1 MVSAAAAPEAE
12 GEPDADAAERA
23 AHKAARKAAKRA
35 ARAAAAAAEEEG
47 AAAAPEPPPRAPGGG
62 VKRPRAEGGGGG
74 GGGSPG
80 RADFYVPC
88 PALVATPSVGTEFR
102 AAACISVE
110 DDFAEG
116 GGGGGD
122 PWLPITTWAHLGSNF
137 SPAQRS
143 LVKAFEK
150 PTPIQAQSWPI
161 ILSGRDMIGIAST
174 GSGKTIAFLLPALV
188 HIAAQPP
195 LRGEPGGR
203 GGGPVMLV
211 LSPTREL
218 AMQTATV
225 AEAAGAACGVRSV
238 TVYGGVPKGP
248 QIAALSGR
256 GGAPGTH
263 IVVATPGRLKD
274 LLQDAGTAVSLERV
288 TFVVLDEADRMLDMG
303 FIPDVRAIL
312 AAIPTPLA
320 ARHTVMFSATW
331 PEEVRRIAGEFLHHP
346 VRVVIG
352 SASLAASHAVEQ
364 KVEVIEQPARDARL
378 ISLLRTYHGEKG
390 RTNRIIV
397 FVLYKKEADR
407 VADFLTRQGWKNCAI
422 HGDLSQDARTRAFHA
437 FKAGTTPILVATDVA
452 ARGLD
457 IPNVE
462 VVINYSFPL
471 TIEVGGFTLFSPL
484 SFLHPPPP
492 PPSTRL
498 SPPPPPTPP
507 NPAGL
512 RAPHWTHR
520 ARRQDG
526 ARAHLFHAGG
536 QGALW
541 GARKRA
547 PRGGRACSRGP
558 GAKVWLHV
566 RLQAAPPRLPPRVN
580 ERNQLSLAR
589 AGTYVSFARD
599 YVTPPAPPRHPID
612 ANPFCRVKKKE
623 HALYGAHFNKAAGD
637 KPMPAATKMSFDD

>member
-1 MVSAAAAPEAE
+1 MDSAASNEDAESRQARKAARRAEKEARRAARALEGAGDGEAGAAAPAADA
-12 GEPDADAAERA
+12 DADAAAEKA
-23 AHKAARKAAKRA
+23 ARKAARKAAKRA
-35 ARAAAAAAEEEG
+35 ARAAGAGESSAEEAAP
-47 AAAAPEPPPRAPGGG
+47 AAAAPPRAAGGG

-74 GGGSPG
+74 GGALG
-80 RADFYVPC
+80 RADFYEPC
-88 PALVATPSVGTEFR
+88 PALLAAPSVGAAFR
-102 AAACISVE
+102 ASACVAVE
-110 DDFAEG
+110 DDYAEG
-116 GGGGGD
+116 GSGGGD
-122 PWLPITTWAHLGSNF
+122 PWLPITSWAHLGANF
-137 SPAQRS
+137 TPAQRS

-203 GGGPVMLV
+203 GGGPMMLV

-331 PEEVRRIAGEFLHHP
+331 PEEVRRIAGEFLHRP

-364 KVEVIEQPARDARL
+364 KVEVIELHARDARL
-378 ISLLRTYHGEKG
+378 LALLKTYHGDKG

-397 FVLYKKEADR
+397 FALYKKEADR
-407 VADFLTRQGWKNCAI
+407 VAEFLTRQGWKNCAI
-422 HGDLSQDARTRAFHA
+422 HGDLSQEARTRAFLA

-462 VVINYSFPL
+462 VVINYTFPL
-471 TIEVGGFTLFSPL
+471 TIEVRAREELAVRAFLFA
-484 SFLHPPPP
+484 FAPPPP
-492 PPSTRL
+492 NTQHKPHTPRRTTCTASGAPGAGATR
-498 SPPPPPTPP
+498 
-507 NPAGL
+507 GL
-512 RAPHWTHR
+512 RTPSSRRRTRRTRGSSSTSGARR
-520 ARRQDG
+520 ARPS
-526 ARAHLFHAGG
+526 
-536 QGALW
+536 
-541 GARKRA
+541 
-547 PRGGRACSRGP
+547 PRTSC
-558 GAKVWLHV
+558 K
-566 RLQAAPPRLPPRVN
+566 
-580 ERNQLSLAR
+580 SLA
-589 AGTYVSFARD
+589 AR
-599 YVTPPAPPRHPID
+599 
-612 ANPFCRVKKKE
+612 
-623 HALYGAHFNKAAGD
+623 
-637 KPMPAATKMSFDD
+637 